1 MPPALAVK
9 SLLPS
14 RLPDRARTLIWQYAL
29 YRWENAVIVAGAV
42 LLSAFGPLGQPL
54 NLIVWPILGLAGLGA
69 ITYSSLTNPKTN
81 AELLLRAFQAQF
93 DLKPIQAVDLRKAVT
108 LALEYQRRIEAQV
121 RQQHASPLWSTPED
135 AANQME
141 EWITNVYRLAIRL
154 DAYRRDQLLKQQM
167 ERVPQELAV
176 LKNQRQNEKNPTF
189 QAELDRL
196 LESKQRQWEAM
207 QALDTRMRQAGY
219 QLEQSLAALGT
230 VDSQVQL
237 IDTADKDGGR
247 SERIR
252 TDVKEQVDRLNDL
265 VTSINE
271 VYELPRAND
280 NEPVRI
286 PEKV

>member
-1 MPPALAVK
+1 VK

-14 RLPDRARTLIWQYAL
+14 NLTDKARNLIWQHAL
-29 YRWENAVIVAGAV
+29 YRWENAVIVAGAI

-54 NLIVWPILGLAGLGA
+54 NIIIWPLLGLVGVGA
-69 ITYSSLTNPKTN
+69 ITYSSLTNPKLN
-81 AELLLRAFQAQF
+81 AEMLLRIFQAQF
-93 DLKPIQAVDLRKAVT
+93 DLKQIQAPDLRKAVT

-121 RQQHASPLWSTPED
+121 RQQHESPLWSKPED
-135 AANQME
+135 TANQVE
-141 EWITNVYRLAIRL
+141 EWITNVYRLAVRL
-154 DAYRRDQLLKQQM
+154 DAYRRDVLLKQQM
-167 ERVPQELAV
+167 ERVPQELEA
-176 LKNQRQNEKNPTF
+176 LKQQRARENNPTF
-189 QAELDRL
+189 QAELDQL
-196 LESKQRQWEAM
+196 LDSKQRQWDAM

-237 IDTADKDGGR
+237 IDSHDRDGGK

-271 VYELPRAND
+271 VYEAPTPIERG
-280 NEPVRI
+280 PVKVA
-286 PEKV
+286 EKV